1 MRVAIGR
8 ELRGGICHPK
18 QSEAINVAVTF
29 AREMPS
35 EAIKCNQV
43 QSSAIKCNQCRRY
56 IREGGAIRSNQVQ
69 SSAINVAV
77 TFAREMPPVGI
88 HVMVVYGAE
97 RALSIVRPPNGSAGK
112 NLR

>member
-8 ELRGGICHPK
+8 ELTGRCHPR
-18 QSEAINVAVTF
+18 QSEAINVAL
-29 AREMPS
+29 
-35 EAIKCNQV
+35 
-43 QSSAIKCNQCRRY
+43 
-56 IREGGAIRSNQVQ
+56 
-69 SSAINVAV
+69 

-97 RALSIVRPPNGSAGK
+97 RALSIARPPNGSAGK

>member
-1 MRVAIGR
+1 M
-8 ELRGGICHPK
+8 P
-18 QSEAINVAVTF
+18 SEAIRGNQWQSM
-29 AREMPS
+29 EMPS
-35 EAIKCNQV
+35 EAIRG
-43 QSSAIKCNQCRRY
+43 NQCGRY
-56 IREGGAIRSNQVQ
+56 IREGDAIRSNQVQ

-97 RALSIVRPPNGSAGK
+97 RALSIARPPNGSAGK

>member
-1 MRVAIGR
+1 LDASSEEEYAIR
-8 ELRGGICHPK
+8 
-18 QSEAINVAVTF
+18 S
-29 AREMPS
+29 
-35 EAIKCNQV
+35 NQV
-43 QSSAIKCNQCRRY
+43 QSSAIKCNQCGRY
-56 IREGGAIRSNQVQ
+56 IREGDAPGRHPCAIKCNQVQ

>member
-1 MRVAIGR
+1 
-8 ELRGGICHPK
+8 
-18 QSEAINVAVTF
+18 
-29 AREMPS
+29 MPS
-35 EAIKCNQV
+35 EAIRG
-43 QSSAIKCNQCRRY
+43 NQCGRY
-56 IREGGAIRSNQVQ
+56 IREGDAIRSNQVQ

>member
-1 MRVAIGR
+1 
-8 ELRGGICHPK
+8 
-18 QSEAINVAVTF
+18 
-29 AREMPS
+29 MPS
-35 EAIKCNQV
+35 EAINGNHW
-43 QSSAIKCNQCRRY
+43 QSMEMPCEAIRGNQCRRY
-56 IREGGAIRSNQVQ
+56 IREGGAIRSNQVQSSAIKCNQVQ

>member
-1 MRVAIGR
+1 MDASSEEGDAIRSNQWQSMAINGNQWR
-8 ELRGGICHPK
+8 CHAK

-43 QSSAIKCNQCRRY
+43 QSSAI
-56 IREGGAIRSNQVQ
+56 
-69 SSAINVAV
+69 NVAV
-77 TFAREMPPVGI
+77 TFAMEMPPVGI

>member
-1 MRVAIGR
+1 
-8 ELRGGICHPK
+8 
-18 QSEAINVAVTF
+18 
-29 AREMPS
+29 MPS
-35 EAIKCNQV
+35 EAINGNHW
-43 QSSAIKCNQCRRY
+43 QSMEMPCEATRGNQCRRY
-56 IREGGAIRSNQVQ
+56 LREGGAIRSNQVQ

>member
-8 ELRGGICHPK
+8 ELRGGRCHPKQSMAIIGNQWRCHAK

-29 AREMPS
+29 AMEVPS

-43 QSSAIKCNQCRRY
+43 QSSAIKC
-56 IREGGAIRSNQVQ
+56 NQVQ

>member
-18 QSEAINVAVTF
+18 QSE
-29 AREMPS
+29 
-35 EAIKCNQV
+35 
-43 QSSAIKCNQCRRY
+43 
-56 IREGGAIRSNQVQ
+56 
-69 SSAINVAV
+69 AINVAV

>member
-29 AREMPS
+29 AREMP
-35 EAIKCNQV
+35 
-43 QSSAIKCNQCRRY
+43 
-56 IREGGAIRSNQVQ
+56 
-69 SSAINVAV
+69 
-77 TFAREMPPVGI
+77 PVGI
-88 HVMVVYGAE
+88 HVMVVYGAK

>member
-1 MRVAIGR
+1 MPSEAIKCTQVQSRAINGNQW
-8 ELRGGICHPK
+8 ICHPK
-18 QSEAINVAVTF
+18 QSE
-29 AREMPS
+29 
-35 EAIKCNQV
+35 
-43 QSSAIKCNQCRRY
+43 
-56 IREGGAIRSNQVQ
+56 
-69 SSAINVAV
+69 AINVAV

>member
-1 MRVAIGR
+1 M
-8 ELRGGICHPK
+8 H
-18 QSEAINVAVTF
+18 AINVAL
-29 AREMPS
+29 
-35 EAIKCNQV
+35 
-43 QSSAIKCNQCRRY
+43 
-56 IREGGAIRSNQVQ
+56 
-69 SSAINVAV
+69 